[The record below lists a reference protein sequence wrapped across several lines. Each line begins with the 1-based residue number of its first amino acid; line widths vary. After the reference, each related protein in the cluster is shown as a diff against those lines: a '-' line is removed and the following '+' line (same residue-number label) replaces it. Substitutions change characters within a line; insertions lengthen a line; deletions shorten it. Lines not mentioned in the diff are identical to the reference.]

1 VAEVTNDITV
11 CISSIPTRTD
21 MLRRALNSVLRQTLP
36 PAAIVVEMDHE
47 RTGSAATKNRAMAK
61 ARTEWIAVLDDDDQ
75 FLANHLERLREAA
88 IVTNADVVYSLPRVL
103 NVYGDEIPRQPDW
116 GGGAVFDPELLRRK
130 AYIQTTC
137 LVKTE
142 WADFV
147 RGFEFVK
154 DETGAVND
162 DHGFFLKLLNAGARF
177 HHVHEQTFVWNH
189 HGVGA
194 PGVSG
199 NTSGQPDRW

>member
-1 VAEVTNDITV
+1 M
-11 CISSIPTRTD
+11 CISSIPPRGK
-21 MLRRALNSVLRQTLP
+21 MLRRALASVLSQTLLP
-36 PAAIVVEMDHE
+36 EAIIVEIDHE
-47 RTGSAATKNRAMAK
+47 RTGSAFTKNRAMAK

-88 IVTNADVVYSLPRVL
+88 EISGADVVYSLPRVL
-103 NVYGDEIPRQPDW
+103 NAHGDEIPRQPDW
-116 GGGAVFDPELLRRK
+116 GGGAVFNPELLRRK

-137 LVKTE
+137 LVKAE
-142 WADFV
+142 WAIDV
-147 RGFEFVK
+147 GGFEFVK
-154 DETGAVND
+154 DDTGAVND

-177 HHVHEQTFVWNH
+177 AHVHEQTFIWNH